1 MAHFAELDE
10 NNIVLRV
17 CVVSNDIQTSDG
29 SLGDND
35 KHVDGEKWCEDFWGG
50 TWKQTSYN
58 KNFRKN
64 YASIG
69 MVYDE
74 AKDIFM
80 DQKPYASWSLDENND
95 WVAPVTYPNVVEYD
109 WDESTKAPYYIEWDE
124 TNQKWLSKTYP
135 SPNQTETSHTW
146 NASTLKWEND

>member
-74 AKDIFM
+74 EKDIFM
-80 DQKPYASWSLDENND
+80 DQKP
-95 WVAPVTYPNVVEYD
+95 
-109 WDESTKAPYYIEWDE
+109 
-124 TNQKWLSKTYP
+124 
-135 SPNQTETSHTW
+135 
-146 NASTLKWEND
+146 